1 MHIAAQQA
9 LGALGAGNGE
19 NVGAAAA
26 AKLARADM
34 VRVLTRSRLL
44 ATRPVSATKTG
55 ELRANATAKT
65 VTRCPAVPTET
76 ERSFATP
83 GKRPVT
89 MKVPVLTAKVA
100 RAKTRTCRFTAL
112 WFSGGRRTSSPSR

>member
-1 MHIAAQQA
+1 MAIATGMHIAAQQA
-9 LGALGAGNGE
+9 LATLVASNRE

-55 ELRANATAKT
+55 ELRAYATAKT

-76 ERSFATP
+76 ERSLATP

-89 MKVPVLTAKVA
+89 IKVPVLMAKVA
-100 RAKTRTCRFTAL
+100 RAKTRARRFAAF
-112 WFSGGRRTSSPSR
+112 WFADR